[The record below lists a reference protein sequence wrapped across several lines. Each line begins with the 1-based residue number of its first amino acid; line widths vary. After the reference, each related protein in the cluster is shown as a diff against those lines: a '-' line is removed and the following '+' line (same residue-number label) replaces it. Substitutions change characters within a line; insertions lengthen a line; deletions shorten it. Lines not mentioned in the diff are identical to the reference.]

1 MNHYTLRTVSGAEYS
16 FDGKS
21 ITEFMMVSSSLGE
34 IFVIH
39 MGNATITIRESS
51 VESITEARIPEKYD
65 EWANVD
71 IDCLDLSVRSFN
83 CLRRAGL
90 DTVKDILVYIGKHGK
105 LSGIRNMGPSSQ
117 CEIYKKLKSQYGLDM
132 RTGEVTD
139 DT

>member
-1 MNHYTLRTVSGAEYS
+1 MSGAEYS

-21 ITEFMMVSSSLGE
+21 ITEFMMVSSSLGD

-39 MGNATITIRESS
+39 MGNATITIREST
-51 VESITEARIPEKYD
+51 VESITEARISEKYD

-90 DTVKDILVYIGKHGK
+90 DTVKDILVYVGKHGK
-105 LSGIRNMGPSSQ
+105 LSGIRNMGPRSQ